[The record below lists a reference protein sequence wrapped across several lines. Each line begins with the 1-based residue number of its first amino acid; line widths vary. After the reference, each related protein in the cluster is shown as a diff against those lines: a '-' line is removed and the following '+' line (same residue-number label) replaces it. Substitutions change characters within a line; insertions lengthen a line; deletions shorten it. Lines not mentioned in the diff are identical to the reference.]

1 MKARATPQ
9 VLTILLFLCTALL
22 SSIACTMY
30 EEPDITPPAFNQ
42 DLSQIAP
49 GDFPEKIME
58 FEAIAQNHEN
68 PSIRGQ
74 AHYSA
79 ALALMHYNNP
89 SPDYARALVHLDAY
103 MASETDPARDK
114 SEIAIWHFVLSQLNT
129 LLSESDMLKEKY
141 AELRKQYQSADQG
154 RKSLARQMKDLNQ
167 MLELQKKEI
176 AGLED
181 KIKKLDALHAEIEK
195 KKKKK

>member
-1 MKARATPQ
+1 MKARGSRQ
-9 VLTILLFLCTALL
+9 VLTVPLFFCTVLL
-22 SSIACTMY
+22 SSMACTMY

-42 DLSQIAP
+42 DLSQLAP
-49 GDFPEKIME
+49 EDFPDKITE
-58 FEAIAQNHEN
+58 FEAIAQNHES
-68 PSIRGQ
+68 PSVRCQ

-89 SPDYARALVHLDAY
+89 SPDYSRALVHLDTH

-114 SEIAIWHFVLSQLNT
+114 SEIAIWHFVLSQLNI
-129 LLSESDMLKEKY
+129 LLADYDTMQKNYADM
-141 AELRKQYQSADQG
+141 RRRYQIADQG
-154 RKSLARQMKDLNQ
+154 KKGLSQQMKDLNLI
-167 MLELQKKEI
+167 LERQKKEI
-176 AGLED
+176 ADLED